1 MFVFKL
7 SWLPYL
13 LVIAGIS
20 FLVEGQV
27 LPGIALAVLGGIWIY
42 IKFTDKKSE
51 KSNQSN
57 STSTASKPAVSSKTV
72 NSAPKAVTA
81 VQSAPKTQPVEQAKP
96 AGKFCRHC
104 GAKVEP
110 NDIYCVECGEKL

>member
-1 MFVFKL
+1 MIVFKL
-7 SWLPYL
+7 SWLPYMMI
-13 LVIAGIS
+13 IAGIAVIS
-20 FLVEGQV
+20 EGEPTG
-27 LPGIALAVLGGIWIY
+27 LICIGIGGVGLY
-42 IKFTDKKSE
+42 FKYKNKNSGTTS
-51 KSNQSN
+51 QSGTA
-57 STSTASKPAVSSKTV
+57 SSASKPAVSSKTV

-110 NDIYCVECGEKL
+110 DDIYCVECGEKL

>member
-1 MFVFKL
+1 MFVYKL
-7 SWLPYL
+7 SWLPWI
-13 LVIAGIS
+13 LVFGGLYGAA
-20 FLVEGQV
+20 EGV
-27 LPGIALAVLGGIWIY
+27 SEAMIMSLIGGLWLY
-42 IKFTDKKSE
+42 FKYQNNNSGTTS
-51 KSNQSN
+51 QSG
-57 STSTASKPAVSSKTV
+57 TASKPAVSSKTV

-110 NDIYCVECGEKL
+110 DDIYCVECGEKL